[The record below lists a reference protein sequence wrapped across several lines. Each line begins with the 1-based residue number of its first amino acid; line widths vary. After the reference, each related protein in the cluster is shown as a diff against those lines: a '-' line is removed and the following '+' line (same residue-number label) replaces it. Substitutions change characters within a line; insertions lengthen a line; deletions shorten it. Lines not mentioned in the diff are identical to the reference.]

1 MNNIILMQILSKRLY
16 LDWLIQKTF
25 SPVFCKHEAQN
36 RNFIVTLI
44 NTTEP

>member
-16 LDWLIQKTF
+16 LDLTHKTF